1 MATPNAY
8 QAYQSNSVLTSSPQE
23 LTLMLYNGAIKFCVQ
38 GKAAINN
45 KNVQEAHR
53 LIMRA
58 QDIIQ
63 ELQITLDHKYPISEE
78 LHRMYDFILYQ
89 LAEANMA
96 KSTEQLD
103 IAADFIREMRDTW
116 AEATKVAQKKI
127 V

>member
-1 MATPNAY
+1 
-8 QAYQSNSVLTSSPQE
+8 
-23 LTLMLYNGAIKFCVQ
+23 MLYNGAIKFCVQ

>member
-1 MATPNAY
+1 MSTANAY
-8 QAYQSNSVLTSSPQE
+8 QAYQSNSVLTSSPHE

-38 GKAAINN
+38 GKAAIND

-53 LIMRA
+53 LIVRA

-96 KSTEQLD
+96 KSTEHLD
-103 IAADFIREMRDTW
+103 VAADFIREMRDTW
-116 AEATKVAQKKI
+116 AEATKAAQRR
-127 V
+127 